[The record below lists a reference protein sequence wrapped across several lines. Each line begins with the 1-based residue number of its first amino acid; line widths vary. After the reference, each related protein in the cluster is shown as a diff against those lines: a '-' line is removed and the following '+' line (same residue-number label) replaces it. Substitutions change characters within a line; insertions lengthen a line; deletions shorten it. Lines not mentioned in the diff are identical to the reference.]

1 MSQKQSYK
9 QVITDKEIRELVIA
23 RLRSLSS
30 GRKIS
35 IGSKGEFTKEELIR
49 RVEKEDPIGK
59 KIIQIQLS
67 YLQSLK
73 EGILPNE

>member
-1 MSQKQSYK
+1 MK
-9 QVITDKEIRELVIA
+9 ITNKEINDLIVA
-23 RLRSLSS
+23 RLQTLSS

-35 IGSKGEFTKEELIR
+35 IGAAGEFTKSELIAS
-49 RVEKEDPIGK
+49 VKKKDKIGK

-73 EGILPNE
+73 QGVTA